1 MPPVTVIAG
10 LLNAT
15 PTSPV
20 LVVEQVT
27 AGVLLM
33 VNGQLLPV
41 ATTPFASTTFTLKVP
56 EAVGVPVMATVE
68 AFSVRPAGS
77 VPTTENM

>member
-20 LVVEQVT
+20 LVVEHVT
-27 AGVLLM
+27 AGVLMM

-41 ATTPFASTTFTLKVP
+41 ATTPFASVTLMLKVP
-56 EAVGVPVMATVE
+56 EAVAVPVMAPVE
-68 AFSVRPAGS
+68 ALSVNPAGN
-77 VPTTENM
+77 VPTTVKV